1 MHAKFEDWINIS
13 FFVDCLFCFS
23 TKIYFRGSCYLLL
36 FTVIVRMLDVQIESA
51 TALIL
56 CAISCIILIIP
67 INPTSTK
74 MLIVVILTPVAGNVL
89 QLTLKTFFH
98 CNFCIH
104 AGKFHCIWSICNVII
119 VLQMIVLFHFILYF
133 VFIKLKKRREKNL

>member
-1 MHAKFEDWINIS
+1 M
-13 FFVDCLFCFS
+13 
-23 TKIYFRGSCYLLL
+23 LL

-74 MLIVVILTPVAGNVL
+74 MLIVVIFTPVAGNVL
-89 QLTLKTFFH
+89 QLTLKQFFFIVAFEYMQV
-98 CNFCIH
+98 NFTAFEAFAMQLLC
-104 AGKFHCIWSICNVII
+104 C
-119 VLQMIVLFHFILYF
+119 
-133 VFIKLKKRREKNL
+133 R

>member
-1 MHAKFEDWINIS
+1 M
-13 FFVDCLFCFS
+13 
-23 TKIYFRGSCYLLL
+23 LL

-89 QLTLKTFFH
+89 QLTLKQFFFIVAFEYMQV
-98 CNFCIH
+98 NFT
-104 AGKFHCIWSICNVII
+104 AFEAFA
-119 VLQMIVLFHFILYF
+119 M
-133 VFIKLKKRREKNL
+133 